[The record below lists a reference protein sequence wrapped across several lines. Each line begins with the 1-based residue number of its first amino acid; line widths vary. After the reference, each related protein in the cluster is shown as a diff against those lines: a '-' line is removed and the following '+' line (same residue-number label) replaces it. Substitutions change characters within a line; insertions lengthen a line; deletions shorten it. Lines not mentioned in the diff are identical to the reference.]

1 MELVIP
7 FKMSCSDKRLKELA
21 KEIDDQKNQL
31 ANNINQLDTQ
41 LAQTKNSY
49 MKVLGAEELIK
60 IQLDE
65 HAAKEKVEEDSG
77 DWDVKWDDKK

>member
-1 MELVIP
+1 MFRSKI
-7 FKMSCSDKRLKELA
+7 KRISKRNWWS
-21 KEIDDQKNQL
+21 KNQL

-77 DWDVKWDDKK
+77 DWDVKWDEKK

>member
-1 MELVIP
+1 
-7 FKMSCSDKRLKELA
+7 MSCSDQRLRELA

-65 HAAKEKVEEDSG
+65 HAAKEKIEEDSG
-77 DWDVKWDDKK
+77 D

>member
-7 FKMSCSDKRLKELA
+7 FKMSCSDQRLKELA

-31 ANNINQLDTQ
+31 ANSINQLDTQ

-60 IQLDE
+60 IQLQE
-65 HAAKEKVEEDSG
+65 HAAKEATTEVVSEDSG
-77 DWDVKWDDKK
+77 D

>member
-77 DWDVKWDDKK
+77 D

>member
-1 MELVIP
+1 LELVIP
-7 FKMSCSDKRLKELA
+7 FKMSCSDKRLRELA

-77 DWDVKWDDKK
+77 D

>member
-7 FKMSCSDKRLKELA
+7 FKMSCSDQRLKELA

-31 ANNINQLDTQ
+31 ANSINQLDTQ

-49 MKVLGAEELIK
+49 MKVLGAEELIN
-60 IQLDE
+60 IQLQE
-65 HAAKEKVEEDSG
+65 HEAKEATAEVVPEDSG
-77 DWDVKWDDKK
+77 D

>member
-7 FKMSCSDKRLKELA
+7 FKMSCSDQRLKELA

-31 ANNINQLDTQ
+31 ANSINQLDTQ

-60 IQLDE
+60 IQL
-65 HAAKEKVEEDSG
+65 EEL
-77 DWDVKWDDKK
+77 WQLQ

>member
-1 MELVIP
+1 
-7 FKMSCSDKRLKELA
+7 MSCSDQRLKELA

-31 ANNINQLDTQ
+31 ANSINQLDTQ

-60 IQLDE
+60 IQLNE
-65 HAAKEKVEEDSG
+65 HAAKETAAEVVPEDSG
-77 DWDVKWDDKK
+77 D

>member
-7 FKMSCSDKRLKELA
+7 FKMSCSDQRLKELA

-31 ANNINQLDTQ
+31 ANSINQLDTQ

-60 IQLDE
+60 IQLNE
-65 HAAKEKVEEDSG
+65 HAAKESAAEVVPEDSG
-77 DWDVKWDDKK
+77 D

>member
-1 MELVIP
+1 
-7 FKMSCSDKRLKELA
+7 MSCSDKRLKELA

-77 DWDVKWDDKK
+77 D

>member
-1 MELVIP
+1 
-7 FKMSCSDKRLKELA
+7 MSCSDKRLRELA

-77 DWDVKWDDKK
+77 D

>member
-1 MELVIP
+1 
-7 FKMSCSDKRLKELA
+7 MSCSDQRLRELA

-77 DWDVKWDDKK
+77 D

>member
-7 FKMSCSDKRLKELA
+7 FKMSCSDKRLRELA

-77 DWDVKWDDKK
+77 D

>member
-7 FKMSCSDKRLKELA
+7 FKMSCSDKRLRELA

>member
-65 HAAKEKVEEDSG
+65 HAAKEKIEEDSG
-77 DWDVKWDDKK
+77 D

>member
-7 FKMSCSDKRLKELA
+7 FKMSCSDQRLKELA

-31 ANNINQLDTQ
+31 ANSINQLDTQ
-41 LAQTKNSY
+41 LSQTKNSY

-60 IQLDE
+60 IQLNE
-65 HAAKEKVEEDSG
+65 HEAKEATAEVVPEDSG
-77 DWDVKWDDKK
+77 D

>member
-1 MELVIP
+1 
-7 FKMSCSDKRLKELA
+7 MSCSDERLKELA
-21 KEIDDQKNQL
+21 KEIDAQKNQL
-31 ANNINQLDTQ
+31 ANSINQLDTQ

-77 DWDVKWDDKK
+77 D